1 MELSYIKDT
10 SRWKWS
16 FYAN

>member
-16 FYAN
+16 FFAN